1 MKTRERIS
9 AGGVAFRHLE
19 GGMHIAVIRS
29 ARESRWQLPKGIID
43 PGETEEQAALREV
56 REEAGLYCELLEKID
71 SVDYWYI
78 DRWSSEPVRVHKYVH
93 FFLMRYVSG
102 DISDHD
108 HEVDEVRWVPIAE
121 AVELLAFPAEQQVVE
136 KVKVMIA

>member
-1 MKTRERIS
+1 MKTREWIS
-9 AGGVAFRHLE
+9 AGGVAFRDVE
-19 GGMHIAVIRS
+19 GRKDIAVIRS

-56 REEAGLYCELLEKID
+56 REEAGINCELIRKID
-71 SVDYWYI
+71 AIDYWYV

-102 DISDHD
+102 EISDHD
-108 HEVDEVRWVPIAE
+108 HEVDGVRWAPPAE
-121 AVELLAFPAEQQVVE
+121 AVQLLAFPAEQKIVE
-136 KVKVMIA
+136 KAKVMIV